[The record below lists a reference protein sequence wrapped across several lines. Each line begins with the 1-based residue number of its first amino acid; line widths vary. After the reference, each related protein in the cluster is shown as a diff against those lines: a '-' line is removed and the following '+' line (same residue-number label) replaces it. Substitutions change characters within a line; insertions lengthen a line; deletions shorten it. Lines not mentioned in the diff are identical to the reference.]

1 MRVRCVSHWQS
12 SRFIEMRDAFAKSLR
27 ETAPRYK
34 SILVTGDLGYGV
46 FDEFRAE
53 FGSRFLNAGIT
64 EQSLTS
70 MAAGL
75 SDVGW
80 IPIIY
85 SIANF
90 PTLRNFEQIR
100 NDIAYPN
107 RHVIVCSVGA
117 GLAYGALGTSHFAI
131 EDIGALRTLPNMRI
145 LSPSG
150 PMATKLALEDALANP
165 SPTYLRLGKNGEV
178 DLGTEPSSKHTAF
191 QLVTEGSKVGAVMST
206 GSIGLRVIRAMENV
220 ASSASFYS
228 IEELWP
234 PSDELTELVLSQKR
248 ILVVEEHVKQTGLF
262 SILSEL
268 IQSYNGRT
276 QLRSIAVDPLRL
288 VVAGSQ
294 EYLRDISGLGD
305 DAICDGIGW
314 LEEAD

>member
-1 MRVRCVSHWQS
+1 
-12 SRFIEMRDAFAKSLR
+12 MRDAFARSLR
-27 ETAPRYK
+27 ESAPRYK

-46 FDEFRAE
+46 FDEFREE
-53 FGSRFLNAGIT
+53 FGPRFLNAGIT

-100 NDIAYPN
+100 NDISYPN

-131 EDIGALRTLPNMRI
+131 EDIGALRTLSNMRI

-150 PMATKLALEDALANP
+150 PTATRLALEDALANP
-165 SPTYLRLGKNGEV
+165 CPTYLRLGKNGEV
-178 DLGTEPSSKHTAF
+178 DLVAEKPSKHAGF
-191 QLVTEGSKVGAVMST
+191 HLVSEGSKVGAVMST
-206 GSIGLRVIRAMENV
+206 GSIGLRVVEAMKNM
-220 ASSASFYS
+220 ASSSSFYS
-228 IEELWP
+228 IEEPWP
-234 PSDELTELVLSQKR
+234 VSDELTELVLSQKR
-248 ILVVEEHVKQTGLF
+248 ILVVEEHVKQSGLF

-268 IQSYNGRT
+268 IQSFNGTT
-276 QLRSIAVDPLRL
+276 QLRSIAIDPLRL
-288 VVAGSQ
+288 IVAGSQ
-294 EYLRDISGLGD
+294 DYLRDISGLSI
-305 DAICDGIGW
+305 DAICDGLSW
-314 LEEAD
+314 LEGAD

>member
-1 MRVRCVSHWQS
+1 
-12 SRFIEMRDAFAKSLR
+12 MRDAFARSLR
-27 ETAPRYK
+27 ESAPRYK

-46 FDEFRAE
+46 FDEFREE
-53 FGSRFLNAGIT
+53 FGPRFLNAGIT

-100 NDIAYPN
+100 NDISYPN

-150 PMATKLALEDALANP
+150 PTATRLALEDALANP
-165 SPTYLRLGKNGEV
+165 CPTYLRLGKNGEV
-178 DLGTEPSSKHTAF
+178 DLVTEKPSKHAGF
-191 QLVTEGSKVGAVMST
+191 HLVSEGSRVGAVMST
-206 GSIGLRVIRAMENV
+206 GSIGFRVVEAMENM

-228 IEELWP
+228 IEEPWP
-234 PSDELTELVLSQKR
+234 VSDELTELVLSQKR
-248 ILVVEEHVKQTGLF
+248 ILVVEEHVKQSGLF

-268 IQSYNGRT
+268 IQSFNGKT
-276 QLRSIAVDPLRL
+276 QLKSIAIDPLRL
-288 VVAGSQ
+288 IAAGSQ
-294 EYLRDISGLGD
+294 DYLRDISGLSI
-305 DAICDGIGW
+305 DAICDGLSW

>member
-1 MRVRCVSHWQS
+1 MRN
-12 SRFIEMRDAFAKSLR
+12 AFAQSLR
-27 ETAPRYK
+27 ETAPKYK

-46 FDEFRAE
+46 FDEFREE
-53 FGSRFLNAGIT
+53 FGPRFLNAGIT

-100 NDIAYPN
+100 NDICYPN

-131 EDIGALRTLPNMRI
+131 EDIGALRTLPNIRI

-150 PMATKLALEDALANP
+150 PTATKLALEDALANP

-178 DLGTEPSSKHTAF
+178 DFGIGRMSQHTEF
-191 QLVTEGSKVGAVMST
+191 QLVSEGSRLGAVMST
-206 GSIGLRVIRAMENV
+206 GSIGHRVAKAMEEM
-220 ASSASFYS
+220 ASSASHYS
-228 IEELWP
+228 IEEPWP
-234 PSDELTELVLSQKR
+234 VSEELTELVLSQKR
-248 ILVVEEHVKQTGLF
+248 VLVVEEHVKQSGLF

-268 IQSYNGRT
+268 IQSFNGTT

-288 VVAGSQ
+288 IVAGSQ
-294 EYLRDISGLGD
+294 DYLKDISGLSND
-305 DAICDGIGW
+305 DIRDGLSW
-314 LEEAD
+314 LEDTD

>member
-1 MRVRCVSHWQS
+1 
-12 SRFIEMRDAFAKSLR
+12 MRDAFAKSLR
-27 ETAPRYK
+27 ESAPKYK

-46 FDEFRAE
+46 FDEFREE
-53 FGSRFLNAGIT
+53 FGPRFLNAGIT

-100 NDIAYPN
+100 NDISYPN

-150 PMATKLALEDALANP
+150 PTATRLALEDALANP
-165 SPTYLRLGKNGEV
+165 CPTYLRLGKNGEV
-178 DLGTEPSSKHTAF
+178 DLVNEKPSKHAGF
-191 QLVTEGSKVGAVMST
+191 HLVSEGSRVGAVMST
-206 GSIGLRVIRAMENV
+206 GSIGLRVVEAMKNM
-220 ASSASFYS
+220 ASSSSFYS
-228 IEELWP
+228 IEEPWP
-234 PSDELTELVLSQKR
+234 VSDVLTELVLSQKR
-248 ILVVEEHVKQTGLF
+248 ILVVEEHVKQSGLF

-268 IQSYNGRT
+268 IQSFNGTT
-276 QLRSIAVDPLRL
+276 QLRSIAIDPLRL
-288 VVAGSQ
+288 IVAGSQ
-294 EYLRDISGLGD
+294 DYLRDISGLSI
-305 DAICDGIGW
+305 DAICDGLSW
-314 LEEAD
+314 LEEVD

>member
-1 MRVRCVSHWQS
+1 
-12 SRFIEMRDAFAKSLR
+12 MRDAFAKSLK
-27 ETAPRYK
+27 ETAHTYK

-46 FDEFRAE
+46 FDEFKDD
-53 FGSRFLNAGIT
+53 FGPRFLNAGIT

-131 EDIGALRTLPNMRI
+131 EDIGALRSLPNMRV

-150 PMATKLALEDALANP
+150 PTATKWALEDALANP
-165 SPTYLRLGKNGEV
+165 GPTYLRIGKNGES
-178 DLGTEPSSKHTAF
+178 DLGLRRLSKHTAIN
-191 QLVTEGSKVGAVMST
+191 LVTEGSRVGAVMST
-206 GSIGLRVIRAMENV
+206 GSIGFRVKKVMESCS
-220 ASSASFYS
+220 SSASFYS

-234 PSDELTELVLSQKR
+234 VSDGLAELVLSKER

-268 IQSYNGRT
+268 IQSHNGTT
-276 QLRSIAVDPLRL
+276 QLLSLAVDPMKLT
-288 VVAGSQ
+288 VAGNQ
-294 EYLRDISGLGD
+294 DYLRDIAGLGD
-305 DAICDGIGW
+305 VAIRDGLSW
-314 LEEAD
+314 LEEAARH

>member
-1 MRVRCVSHWQS
+1 
-12 SRFIEMRDAFAKSLR
+12 MRDAFAKSLR
-27 ETAPRYK
+27 ELAPKYK

-46 FDEFRAE
+46 FDEFREE
-53 FGSRFLNAGIT
+53 FGPRFLNAGIT

-100 NDIAYPN
+100 NDISYPN

-150 PMATKLALEDALANP
+150 PTATRLALEDALANP
-165 SPTYLRLGKNGEV
+165 CPTYLRLGKNGEV
-178 DLGTEPSSKHTAF
+178 DLVTEKPSKHARF
-191 QLVTEGSKVGAVMST
+191 HLVSEGSKVGAVMST
-206 GSIGLRVIRAMENV
+206 GSIGIRVVEAMENM

-228 IEELWP
+228 IEEPWP
-234 PSDELTELVLSQKR
+234 VSDELTELVLSQKR
-248 ILVVEEHVKQTGLF
+248 ILVVEEHVKQSGLF

-268 IQSYNGRT
+268 IQSFNGTT
-276 QLRSIAVDPLRL
+276 QLRSIAIDPLRL
-288 VVAGSQ
+288 IVAGSQ
-294 EYLRDISGLGD
+294 DYLRDISGLSI
-305 DAICDGIGW
+305 DAICDGLSW

>member
-1 MRVRCVSHWQS
+1 
-12 SRFIEMRDAFAKSLR
+12 MRDAFAKSLR
-27 ETAPRYK
+27 ESAPKYK

-46 FDEFRAE
+46 FDEFKEE
-53 FGSRFLNAGIT
+53 FGPRFLNAGIT

-100 NDIAYPN
+100 NDISYPN

-150 PMATKLALEDALANP
+150 PTATRLALEDALANP
-165 SPTYLRLGKNGEV
+165 CPTYLRLGKNGEV
-178 DLGTEPSSKHTAF
+178 DLVTEKPSKHAGF
-191 QLVTEGSKVGAVMST
+191 HLVSEGSKVGAVMST
-206 GSIGLRVIRAMENV
+206 GSIGLRVVEAMENM

-228 IEELWP
+228 IEEPWP
-234 PSDELTELVLSQKR
+234 VSDELTELVLSQKR
-248 ILVVEEHVKQTGLF
+248 ILVVEEHVKQSGLF

-268 IQSYNGRT
+268 IQSLNGTT
-276 QLRSIAVDPLRL
+276 QLRSIAIDPLRL
-288 VVAGSQ
+288 ILAGSQ
-294 EYLRDISGLGD
+294 DYLRDISGLSI
-305 DAICDGIGW
+305 DAICDGLSW

>member
-1 MRVRCVSHWQS
+1 
-12 SRFIEMRDAFAKSLR
+12 MRDAFAKSLR
-27 ETAPRYK
+27 ESAPKYK

-46 FDEFRAE
+46 FDEFREE
-53 FGSRFLNAGIT
+53 FGPRFLNAGIT

-100 NDIAYPN
+100 NDISYPN

-150 PMATKLALEDALANP
+150 PTATRLALEDALANP
-165 SPTYLRLGKNGEV
+165 CPTYLRLGKNGEV
-178 DLGTEPSSKHTAF
+178 DLVTEKPSKHAGF
-191 QLVTEGSKVGAVMST
+191 HLVSEGSRVGAVMST
-206 GSIGLRVIRAMENV
+206 GSIGLRVVEAMENM

-228 IEELWP
+228 IEEPWP
-234 PSDELTELVLSQKR
+234 VSDELTELVLSQKR
-248 ILVVEEHVKQTGLF
+248 ILVVEEHVKQSGLF

-268 IQSYNGRT
+268 IQSFNGTT
-276 QLRSIAVDPLRL
+276 QLRSIAIDPLRL
-288 VVAGSQ
+288 IVAGSQ
-294 EYLRDISGLGD
+294 DYLRDISGLSI
-305 DAICDGIGW
+305 DAICDGLSW

>member
-1 MRVRCVSHWQS
+1 
-12 SRFIEMRDAFAKSLR
+12 MRDAFARSLR
-27 ETAPRYK
+27 ESAPKYK

-46 FDEFRAE
+46 FDEFREE
-53 FGSRFLNAGIT
+53 FGPRFLNAGIT

-100 NDIAYPN
+100 NDISYPN

-150 PMATKLALEDALANP
+150 PTATRLALEDALANP
-165 SPTYLRLGKNGEV
+165 CPTYLRLGKNGEV
-178 DLGTEPSSKHTAF
+178 DLVTEKPSKHAGF
-191 QLVTEGSKVGAVMST
+191 HLVSEGSRVGAVMST
-206 GSIGLRVIRAMENV
+206 GSIGLRVVEAMENM

-228 IEELWP
+228 IEEPWP
-234 PSDELTELVLSQKR
+234 VSDELTELVLSQKR
-248 ILVVEEHVKQTGLF
+248 ILVVEEHVKQSGLF

-268 IQSYNGRT
+268 IQSFNGTT
-276 QLRSIAVDPLRL
+276 QLRSIAIDPLRL
-288 VVAGSQ
+288 IVAGSQ
-294 EYLRDISGLGD
+294 DYLRDISGLSI
-305 DAICDGIGW
+305 DAICDGLSW

>member
-1 MRVRCVSHWQS
+1 
-12 SRFIEMRDAFAKSLR
+12 MRDAFARSLR
-27 ETAPRYK
+27 ESAPRYK

-46 FDEFRAE
+46 FDEFREE
-53 FGSRFLNAGIT
+53 FGPRFLNAGIT

-100 NDIAYPN
+100 NDISYPN

-150 PMATKLALEDALANP
+150 PTATRLALEDALANP
-165 SPTYLRLGKNGEV
+165 CPTYLRLGKNGEV
-178 DLGTEPSSKHTAF
+178 DLVNEKPSKHAGF
-191 QLVTEGSKVGAVMST
+191 HLVSEGSRVGAVMST
-206 GSIGLRVIRAMENV
+206 GSIGLRVVEAMENM

-228 IEELWP
+228 IEEPWP
-234 PSDELTELVLSQKR
+234 VSDELTELVLSQKR
-248 ILVVEEHVKQTGLF
+248 ILVVEEHVKQSGLF

-268 IQSYNGRT
+268 IQSFNGTT
-276 QLRSIAVDPLRL
+276 QLRSIAIDPLRL
-288 VVAGSQ
+288 IVAGSQ
-294 EYLRDISGLGD
+294 DYLRDISGLSI
-305 DAICDGIGW
+305 DAICDGLSW

>member
-1 MRVRCVSHWQS
+1 
-12 SRFIEMRDAFAKSLR
+12 MRDAFAKSLR
-27 ETAPRYK
+27 ESAPKYK

-46 FDEFRAE
+46 FDEFREE
-53 FGSRFLNAGIT
+53 FGPRFLNAGIT

-100 NDIAYPN
+100 NDISYPN

-150 PMATKLALEDALANP
+150 PTATRLALEDALANP
-165 SPTYLRLGKNGEV
+165 CPTYLRLGKNGEV
-178 DLGTEPSSKHTAF
+178 DLVTGKPSKHAGF
-191 QLVTEGSKVGAVMST
+191 HLVSEGSKVGAVMST
-206 GSIGLRVIRAMENV
+206 GSIGLRVVEAMENM

-228 IEELWP
+228 IEEPWP
-234 PSDELTELVLSQKR
+234 VSDELTELVLSQKR
-248 ILVVEEHVKQTGLF
+248 ILVVEEHVKQSGLF

-268 IQSYNGRT
+268 IQSFNGTT
-276 QLRSIAVDPLRL
+276 QLRSIAIDPLRL
-288 VVAGSQ
+288 IVAGSQ
-294 EYLRDISGLGD
+294 DYLRDISGLSI
-305 DAICDGIGW
+305 DAICDGLSW

>member
-1 MRVRCVSHWQS
+1 
-12 SRFIEMRDAFAKSLR
+12 MRDAFAKSLR
-27 ETAPRYK
+27 ESAPKYK

-46 FDEFRAE
+46 FDEFREE
-53 FGSRFLNAGIT
+53 FGPRFLNAGIT

-100 NDIAYPN
+100 NDISYPN

-150 PMATKLALEDALANP
+150 PTATRLALEDALANP
-165 SPTYLRLGKNGEV
+165 CPTYLRLGKNGEV
-178 DLGTEPSSKHTAF
+178 DLVTEKPSKHAGF
-191 QLVTEGSKVGAVMST
+191 HLVSEGSKVGAVMST
-206 GSIGLRVIRAMENV
+206 GSIGLRVVEAMENM

-228 IEELWP
+228 IEEPWP
-234 PSDELTELVLSQKR
+234 VSDELTELVLSQKR
-248 ILVVEEHVKQTGLF
+248 ILVVEEHVKQSGLF

-268 IQSYNGRT
+268 IQSFNGTT
-276 QLRSIAVDPLRL
+276 QLRSIAIDPLRL
-288 VVAGSQ
+288 IVAGSQ
-294 EYLRDISGLGD
+294 DYLRDISGLSI
-305 DAICDGIGW
+305 DAICDGLSW

>member
-1 MRVRCVSHWQS
+1 
-12 SRFIEMRDAFAKSLR
+12 MRDALAKSLK
-27 ETAPRYK
+27 ETAHAYK
-34 SILVTGDLGYGV
+34 SILVAGDLGYGV
-46 FDEFRAE
+46 FDDFREE
-53 FGSRFLNAGIT
+53 FGPRFLNAGIT

-75 SDVGW
+75 SEVGW

-107 RHVIVCSVGA
+107 RHVVVCSVGA

-131 EDIGALRTLPNMRI
+131 EDIGAMRTLPNMRI

-150 PMATKLALEDALANP
+150 PTATKLALEDSLANP
-165 SPTYLRLGKNGEV
+165 CPTYLRLGKNGEV
-178 DLGTEPSSKHTAF
+178 DLGAEKPSEHTT
-191 QLVTEGSKVGAVMST
+191 LNLITEGSKVSSVVST
-206 GSIGLRVIRAMENV
+206 GSIGLRVIKAMEGMD
-220 ASSASFYS
+220 SSASHYS
-228 IEELWP
+228 IEEIWP
-234 PSDELTELVLSQKR
+234 VSNQLTELVLSQKR
-248 ILVVEEHVKQTGLF
+248 VLVVEEHVKQTGLF

-268 IQSYNGRT
+268 IQSCNGNT

-288 VVAGSQ
+288 IVAGSQ
-294 EYLRDISGLGD
+294 DYLRDIAGLSD
-305 DAICDGIGW
+305 EAIRDGLSW
-314 LEEAD
+314 LETKD

>member
-1 MRVRCVSHWQS
+1 
-12 SRFIEMRDAFAKSLR
+12 MRDAFAKSLR
-27 ETAPRYK
+27 ESAPKYK

-46 FDEFRAE
+46 FDEFREE
-53 FGSRFLNAGIT
+53 FGPRFLNAGIT

-100 NDIAYPN
+100 NDISYPN

-150 PMATKLALEDALANP
+150 PTATRLALEDALANP
-165 SPTYLRLGKNGEV
+165 CPTYLRLGKNGEV
-178 DLGTEPSSKHTAF
+178 DLVAEKPSKHAGF
-191 QLVTEGSKVGAVMST
+191 HLVSEGSRVGAVMST
-206 GSIGLRVIRAMENV
+206 GSIGFRVVEAMENM

-228 IEELWP
+228 IEEPWP
-234 PSDELTELVLSQKR
+234 VSDELTELVLSQKR
-248 ILVVEEHVKQTGLF
+248 ILVVEEHVKQSGLF

-268 IQSYNGRT
+268 IQSFNGTT
-276 QLRSIAVDPLRL
+276 QLRSIAIDPLRL
-288 VVAGSQ
+288 IVAGSQ
-294 EYLRDISGLGD
+294 DYLRDISGLSI
-305 DAICDGIGW
+305 DAICDGLSW

>member
-1 MRVRCVSHWQS
+1 
-12 SRFIEMRDAFAKSLR
+12 MRDAFARSLR
-27 ETAPRYK
+27 ESAPKYK

-46 FDEFRAE
+46 FDEFREE
-53 FGSRFLNAGIT
+53 FGPRFLNAGIT

-100 NDIAYPN
+100 NDISYPN

-150 PMATKLALEDALANP
+150 PTATRLALEDALANP
-165 SPTYLRLGKNGEV
+165 CPTYLRLGKNGEV
-178 DLGTEPSSKHTAF
+178 DLVTEKPSKHAGF
-191 QLVTEGSKVGAVMST
+191 HLVSEGSKVGAVMST
-206 GSIGLRVIRAMENV
+206 GSIGLRVVEAMENM

-228 IEELWP
+228 IEEPWP
-234 PSDELTELVLSQKR
+234 VSDELTELVLSQKR
-248 ILVVEEHVKQTGLF
+248 ILVVEEHVKQSGLF

-268 IQSYNGRT
+268 IQSSNGTT
-276 QLRSIAVDPLRL
+276 QLRSIAIDPLRL
-288 VVAGSQ
+288 IVAGSQ
-294 EYLRDISGLGD
+294 DYLRDISGLSI
-305 DAICDGIGW
+305 DAICDGLSW

>member
-1 MRVRCVSHWQS
+1 
-12 SRFIEMRDAFAKSLR
+12 MRDAFAKSLR
-27 ETAPRYK
+27 ESAPKYK

-46 FDEFRAE
+46 FDEFREE
-53 FGSRFLNAGIT
+53 FGPRFLNAGIT

-100 NDIAYPN
+100 NDISYPN

-150 PMATKLALEDALANP
+150 PTATRLALEDALANP
-165 SPTYLRLGKNGEV
+165 CPTYLRLGKNGEV
-178 DLGTEPSSKHTAF
+178 DLVTEKPSKHAGF
-191 QLVTEGSKVGAVMST
+191 HLVSEGSRVGAVMST
-206 GSIGLRVIRAMENV
+206 GSIGFRVVEAMENM

-228 IEELWP
+228 IEEPWP
-234 PSDELTELVLSQKR
+234 VSDELTELVLSQKR
-248 ILVVEEHVKQTGLF
+248 ILVVEEHVKQSGLF

-268 IQSYNGRT
+268 IQSFNGTT
-276 QLRSIAVDPLRL
+276 QLRSIAIDPLRL
-288 VVAGSQ
+288 IVAGSQ
-294 EYLRDISGLGD
+294 DYLRDISGLSI
-305 DAICDGIGW
+305 DAICDGLSW

>member
-1 MRVRCVSHWQS
+1 
-12 SRFIEMRDAFAKSLR
+12 MRDAFAKSLR
-27 ETAPRYK
+27 ESAPKYK

-46 FDEFRAE
+46 FDEFREE
-53 FGSRFLNAGIT
+53 FGPRFLNAGIT

-100 NDIAYPN
+100 NDISYPN

-150 PMATKLALEDALANP
+150 PTATRLALEDALANP
-165 SPTYLRLGKNGEV
+165 CPTYLRLGKNGEV
-178 DLGTEPSSKHTAF
+178 DLVNEKPSKHAGF
-191 QLVTEGSKVGAVMST
+191 HLVSEGSRVGAVMST
-206 GSIGLRVIRAMENV
+206 GSIGLRVVEAMKNM
-220 ASSASFYS
+220 ASSSSFYS
-228 IEELWP
+228 IEEPWP
-234 PSDELTELVLSQKR
+234 VSDVLTELVLSQKR
-248 ILVVEEHVKQTGLF
+248 ILVVEEHVKQSGLF

-268 IQSYNGRT
+268 IQSFNGTT
-276 QLRSIAVDPLRL
+276 QLRSIAIDPLRL
-288 VVAGSQ
+288 IVAGSQ
-294 EYLRDISGLGD
+294 DYLRDISGLSI
-305 DAICDGIGW
+305 DAICDGLSW

>member
-1 MRVRCVSHWQS
+1 
-12 SRFIEMRDAFAKSLR
+12 MRDAFAKSLR
-27 ETAPRYK
+27 ELAPKYK

-46 FDEFRAE
+46 FDEFREE
-53 FGSRFLNAGIT
+53 FGPRFLNAGIT

-100 NDIAYPN
+100 NDISYPK

-150 PMATKLALEDALANP
+150 PTATRLALEDALANP
-165 SPTYLRLGKNGEV
+165 CPTYLRLGKNGEV
-178 DLGTEPSSKHTAF
+178 DLVTEKPSKHAGF
-191 QLVTEGSKVGAVMST
+191 HLVSEGSKVGAVMST
-206 GSIGLRVIRAMENV
+206 GSIGLRVVEAMENM

-228 IEELWP
+228 IEEPWP
-234 PSDELTELVLSQKR
+234 VSDELTELVLSQKR
-248 ILVVEEHVKQTGLF
+248 ILVVEEHVKQSGLF

-268 IQSYNGRT
+268 IQSFNGTT
-276 QLRSIAVDPLRL
+276 QLRSIAIDPLRL
-288 VVAGSQ
+288 IVAGSQ
-294 EYLRDISGLGD
+294 DYLRDISGLSI
-305 DAICDGIGW
+305 DAICDGLSW

>member
-1 MRVRCVSHWQS
+1 
-12 SRFIEMRDAFAKSLR
+12 MRDAFAKSLR
-27 ETAPRYK
+27 ESAPKYK

-46 FDEFRAE
+46 FDEFREE
-53 FGSRFLNAGIT
+53 FGPRFLNAGIT

-100 NDIAYPN
+100 NDISYPN

-150 PMATKLALEDALANP
+150 PTATRLALEDALANP
-165 SPTYLRLGKNGEV
+165 CPTYLRLGKNGEV
-178 DLGTEPSSKHTAF
+178 DLVAEKPSKHAGF
-191 QLVTEGSKVGAVMST
+191 HLVSEGSKVGAVMST
-206 GSIGLRVIRAMENV
+206 GSIGLRVVEAMENM

-228 IEELWP
+228 IEEPWP
-234 PSDELTELVLSQKR
+234 VSDELTELVLSQKR
-248 ILVVEEHVKQTGLF
+248 ILVVEEHVKQSGLF

-268 IQSYNGRT
+268 IQSFNGTT
-276 QLRSIAVDPLRL
+276 QLRSIAIDPLRL
-288 VVAGSQ
+288 IVAGSQ
-294 EYLRDISGLGD
+294 DYLRDISGLSI
-305 DAICDGIGW
+305 DAICDGLSW
-314 LEEAD
+314 LEGAD

>member
-1 MRVRCVSHWQS
+1 
-12 SRFIEMRDAFAKSLR
+12 MRDAFAKSLR
-27 ETAPRYK
+27 ELAPKYK

-46 FDEFRAE
+46 FDEFREE
-53 FGSRFLNAGIT
+53 FGPRFLNAGIT

-100 NDIAYPN
+100 NDISYPN

-150 PMATKLALEDALANP
+150 PTATRLALEDALANP
-165 SPTYLRLGKNGEV
+165 CPTYLRLGKNGEV
-178 DLGTEPSSKHTAF
+178 DLVTEKPSKHAGF
-191 QLVTEGSKVGAVMST
+191 HLVSEGSKVGAVMST
-206 GSIGLRVIRAMENV
+206 GSIGLRVVEAMENM

-228 IEELWP
+228 IEEPWP
-234 PSDELTELVLSQKR
+234 VSDELTELVLSQKR
-248 ILVVEEHVKQTGLF
+248 ILVVEEHVKQSGLF

-268 IQSYNGRT
+268 IQSFNGTT
-276 QLRSIAVDPLRL
+276 QLRSIAIDPLRL
-288 VVAGSQ
+288 IVAGSQ
-294 EYLRDISGLGD
+294 DYLRDISGLSI
-305 DAICDGIGW
+305 DAICDGLSW

>member
-1 MRVRCVSHWQS
+1 
-12 SRFIEMRDAFAKSLR
+12 MRDAFAKSLR
-27 ETAPRYK
+27 ELAPKYK

-46 FDEFRAE
+46 FDEFREE
-53 FGSRFLNAGIT
+53 FGPRFLNAGIT

-100 NDIAYPN
+100 NDISYPN

-150 PMATKLALEDALANP
+150 PTATRLALEDALVNP
-165 SPTYLRLGKNGEV
+165 CPTYLRLGKNGEV
-178 DLGTEPSSKHTAF
+178 DLVTEKPSKHAGF
-191 QLVTEGSKVGAVMST
+191 HLVSEGSKVGAVMST
-206 GSIGLRVIRAMENV
+206 GSIGLRVVEAMENM

-228 IEELWP
+228 IEEPWP
-234 PSDELTELVLSQKR
+234 VSDELTELVLSQKR
-248 ILVVEEHVKQTGLF
+248 ILVVEEHVKQSGLF

-268 IQSYNGRT
+268 IQSFNGTT
-276 QLRSIAVDPLRL
+276 QLRSIAIDPLRL
-288 VVAGSQ
+288 IVAGSQ
-294 EYLRDISGLGD
+294 DYLRDISGLSID
-305 DAICDGIGW
+305 SICDGLSW

>member
-1 MRVRCVSHWQS
+1 
-12 SRFIEMRDAFAKSLR
+12 MRDAFAKSLR
-27 ETAPRYK
+27 ELAPKYK

-46 FDEFRAE
+46 FDEFREE
-53 FGSRFLNAGIT
+53 FGPRFLNAGIT

-100 NDIAYPN
+100 NDISYPN

-150 PMATKLALEDALANP
+150 PTATRLALEDALANP
-165 SPTYLRLGKNGEV
+165 CPTYLRLGKNGEV
-178 DLGTEPSSKHTAF
+178 DLVTEKPSKHAGF
-191 QLVTEGSKVGAVMST
+191 HLVSEGSKVGAVMST
-206 GSIGLRVIRAMENV
+206 GSIGLRVVEAMENM

-228 IEELWP
+228 IEEPWP
-234 PSDELTELVLSQKR
+234 VSDELTELVLSQKR
-248 ILVVEEHVKQTGLF
+248 ILVVEEHVKQSGLF

-268 IQSYNGRT
+268 IQSFDGTT
-276 QLRSIAVDPLRL
+276 QLRSIAIDPLRL
-288 VVAGSQ
+288 IVAGSQ
-294 EYLRDISGLGD
+294 DYLRDISGLSI
-305 DAICDGIGW
+305 DAICDGLSW

>member
-1 MRVRCVSHWQS
+1 
-12 SRFIEMRDAFAKSLR
+12 MRDAFAKSLR
-27 ETAPRYK
+27 ELAPKYK

-46 FDEFRAE
+46 FDEFREE
-53 FGSRFLNAGIT
+53 FGPRFLNAGIT

-100 NDIAYPN
+100 NDISYPN

-150 PMATKLALEDALANP
+150 PTATRLALEDALANP
-165 SPTYLRLGKNGEV
+165 CPTYLRLGKNGEV
-178 DLGTEPSSKHTAF
+178 DLVTEKPSKHAGF
-191 QLVTEGSKVGAVMST
+191 HLVSEGSKVGAVMST
-206 GSIGLRVIRAMENV
+206 GSIGLRVVEAMENM
-220 ASSASFYS
+220 AASASFYS
-228 IEELWP
+228 IEEPWP
-234 PSDELTELVLSQKR
+234 VSDELTELVLSQKR
-248 ILVVEEHVKQTGLF
+248 ILVVEEHVKQSGLF

-268 IQSYNGRT
+268 IQSFNGTT
-276 QLRSIAVDPLRL
+276 QLRSIAIDPLRL
-288 VVAGSQ
+288 IVAGSQ
-294 EYLRDISGLGD
+294 DYLRDISGLSI
-305 DAICDGIGW
+305 DAICDGLSW

>member
-1 MRVRCVSHWQS
+1 
-12 SRFIEMRDAFAKSLR
+12 MRDAFAKSLR
-27 ETAPRYK
+27 ELAPKYK

-46 FDEFRAE
+46 FDEFREE

-100 NDIAYPN
+100 NDISYPN
-107 RHVIVCSVGA
+107 RHVVVCSVGA

-150 PMATKLALEDALANP
+150 PTATRLALEDALANP
-165 SPTYLRLGKNGEV
+165 CPTYLRLGKNGEV
-178 DLGTEPSSKHTAF
+178 DLVTEKPSKHAGF
-191 QLVTEGSKVGAVMST
+191 HLVSEGSKVGAVMST
-206 GSIGLRVIRAMENV
+206 GSIGLRVVEAMENM

-228 IEELWP
+228 IEEPWP
-234 PSDELTELVLSQKR
+234 VSDELTELVLSQKR
-248 ILVVEEHVKQTGLF
+248 ILVVEEHVKQSGLF

-268 IQSYNGRT
+268 IQSFNGTT
-276 QLRSIAVDPLRL
+276 QLRSIAIDPLRL
-288 VVAGSQ
+288 IVAGSQ
-294 EYLRDISGLGD
+294 DYLRDISGLSI
-305 DAICDGIGW
+305 DAICDGLSW

>member
-1 MRVRCVSHWQS
+1 
-12 SRFIEMRDAFAKSLR
+12 MRDAFAKSLR
-27 ETAPRYK
+27 ELAPKYK

-46 FDEFRAE
+46 FDEFREE
-53 FGSRFLNAGIT
+53 FGPRFLNAGIT

-100 NDIAYPN
+100 NDISYPN

-150 PMATKLALEDALANP
+150 PTATRLALEDALTNP
-165 SPTYLRLGKNGEV
+165 CPTYLRLGKNGEV
-178 DLGTEPSSKHTAF
+178 DLVTEKPSKHAGF
-191 QLVTEGSKVGAVMST
+191 HLVSEGSKVGAVMST
-206 GSIGLRVIRAMENV
+206 GSIGLRVVEAMENM

-228 IEELWP
+228 IEEPWP
-234 PSDELTELVLSQKR
+234 VSDELTELVLSQKR
-248 ILVVEEHVKQTGLF
+248 ILVVEEHVKQSGLF

-268 IQSYNGRT
+268 IQSFNGTT
-276 QLRSIAVDPLRL
+276 QLRSIAIDPLRL
-288 VVAGSQ
+288 IVAGSQ
-294 EYLRDISGLGD
+294 DYLRDISGLSI
-305 DAICDGIGW
+305 DAICDGLSW